1 MPRAGRGGFGR
12 GGAASP
18 TAPYA
23 TLTLPSGE
31 TIKGAPVRVTDF
43 DVTLRLAD
51 GIDENL
57 GPKPRRFPKSRSP
70 IRFRRTSIS

>member
-12 GGAASP
+12 GARANP

-23 TLTLPSGE
+23 TVTLPSGE

-51 GIDENL
+51 GSTKTWAREATAF
-57 GPKPRRFPKSRSP
+57 RRWRSP
-70 IRFRRTSIS
+70 ILCRRTSTS